1 MAAAMTTAHAT
12 SSPATVED
20 VTVSRGWSDRLTGAV
35 SAGVGAVTGLAPH
48 GLHHVGPLAGAAIVS
63 GAAGSAFFGVVGFV
77 LTIPLLVR
85 LQRRFGSWLAPGIA
99 LALFAVM
106 FTIST
111 LWIGPAIRGDGGESA
126 PDPHDGHDH
135 GAFSVPLH

>member
-12 SSPATVED
+12 SSPATVQD

-48 GLHHVGPLAGAAIVS
+48 VLHHVGPLAGAAIVS
-63 GAAGSAFFGVVGFV
+63 GAAGSAFFGVVGFL

-99 LALFAVM
+99 LVLFAVM

-111 LWIGPAIRGDGGESA
+111 LWIGPAIRDGGESA